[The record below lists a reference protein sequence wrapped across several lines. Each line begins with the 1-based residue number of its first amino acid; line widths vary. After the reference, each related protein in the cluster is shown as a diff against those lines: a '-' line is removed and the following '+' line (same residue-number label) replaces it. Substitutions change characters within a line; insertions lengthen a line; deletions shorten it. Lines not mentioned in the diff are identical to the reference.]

1 MFRRLHRFLFGDS
14 LHTRMTEEEVRVLAD
29 RVAREAGIDG
39 TLSLVGVRRIE
50 GRVVWTA
57 STATRGSGWG
67 VTVDDATGE
76 VGPVRRSGL
85 R

>member
-1 MFRRLHRFLFGDS
+1 MFRRLHRFWFGDS

-39 TLSLVGVRRIE
+39 TLSLVGVRLIE

-57 STATRGSGWG
+57 STATRGSGWA